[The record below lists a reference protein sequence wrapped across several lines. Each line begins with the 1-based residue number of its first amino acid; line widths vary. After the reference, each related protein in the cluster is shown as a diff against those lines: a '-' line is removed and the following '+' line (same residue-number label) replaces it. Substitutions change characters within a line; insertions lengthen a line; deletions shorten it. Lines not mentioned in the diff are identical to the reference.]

1 MRLFLEVAKRSFQR
15 YLTYRASALAGLA
28 TNFFFGLMRVAVL
41 LALYGSQ
48 ANVEGYSVKDV
59 ITYTGLTQAMIAYLN
74 LFGWFELMQSV
85 HSGEVAGDLL
95 RPFDLF
101 RYWLARDAGRALVN
115 LLLRGVTI
123 MAIYALVFNL
133 SYPSSLAAWLLV
145 VLSLFL
151 GWLVSFSY
159 AFVVNLA
166 AFWSPDAVGIG
177 RFFFVIG
184 WFFSGFLMPVR
195 FYPEWLQTVA
205 AWTPFPYMLNTIVEV
220 YLGVSSGWNA
230 VGAIAV
236 QGVWALGLIV
246 LGQVVL
252 RSATRRLVVL
262 GG

>member
-1 MRLFLEVAKRSFQR
+1 MRLFLEVAKRSSQR

-28 TNFFFGLMRVAVL
+28 TNFFFGLLRVAVL

-48 ANVEGYSVKDV
+48 TNVEGYSVKDV

-85 HSGEVAGDLL
+85 HSGEIAGDLL
-95 RPFDLF
+95 RPFHLY
-101 RYWLARDAGRALVN
+101 RYWLARDLGRALVT
-115 LLLRGVTI
+115 LALRGITI
-123 MAIYALVFNL
+123 MFIYALVFDL
-133 SYPSSLAAWLLV
+133 SYPASLTGWLLV
-145 VLSLFL
+145 MVSLVL

-184 WFFSGFLMPVR
+184 WFFSGFLMPIR
-195 FYPEWLQTVA
+195 FYPEWLQTLA
-205 AWTPFPYMLNTIVEV
+205 HWTPFPYMLNTIIEL
-220 YLGVSSGWNA
+220 YLGVLSGWSA
-230 VGAIAV
+230 LQAIAV
-236 QGVWALGLIV
+236 QGVWALLLIL
-246 LGQVVL
+246 LGQQIL
-252 RSATRRLVVL
+252 RLATRRLVVL